1 MQIQFNTDSHINGH
15 QQLEKDVE
23 NQLLKALGRF
33 DEHITRLEIHLGDE
47 NSHKSGQKDKRC
59 LLEARLKNY
68 QPIAVSDHA
77 PSIQQAVT
85 GAIDKLKRMLD
96 GTLQRLGEIKK

>member
-1 MQIQFNTDSHINGH
+1 MKIQFNTNNHINGH
-15 QQLEKDVE
+15 LQLEKEVE
-23 NQLLKALGRF
+23 SQLLKALGRF
-33 DEHITRLEIHLGDE
+33 DAYITRLEIHLGDE

-77 PSIQQAVT
+77 PSIQQAIT
-85 GAIDKLKRMLD
+85 GAIDKLTRMLD
-96 GTLQRLGEIKK
+96 DTIQRLNKN

>member
-1 MQIQFNTDSHINGH
+1 MQIQLNTDNHINGH
-15 QQLEKDVE
+15 QQLEQDIKS
-23 NQLLKALGRF
+23 QLLKALGRF

-47 NSHKSGQKDKRC
+47 NSHKPGQNDKRC

-68 QPIAVSDHA
+68 QPITVTDHA

-85 GAIDKLKRMLD
+85 GAIEKLKRMLD
-96 GTLQRLGEIKK
+96 NTLQRLNKN